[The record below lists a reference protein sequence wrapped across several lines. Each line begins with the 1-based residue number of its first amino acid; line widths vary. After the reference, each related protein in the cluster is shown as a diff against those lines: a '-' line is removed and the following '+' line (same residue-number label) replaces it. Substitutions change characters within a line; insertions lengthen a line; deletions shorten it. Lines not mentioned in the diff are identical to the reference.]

1 MKAMILAAGL
11 GTRLRP
17 ITNEIPKALVRLGDK
32 NLLEYTILRL
42 KKYGVT
48 DIIINVHHF
57 AEQII
62 DYIKRAH
69 YSNITIEFSM
79 EKDLL
84 DTGGGLK
91 KAAWFLK
98 DSDPFLLH
106 NVDVISDCDL
116 TDMAQYHKRYGGLAT
131 LAVRTRRTKRYLLFD
146 EDYHLIG
153 WKSESAGKQ
162 ILVKEEA
169 KFILPFSFMGIHAIS
184 PKIFD
189 HLPDKDVFSIID
201 WYIDLAKQG
210 EIIKAFRSNASL
222 WFDVGKLGNLKALQE
237 IIENEKRDL
246 TGT

>member
-11 GTRLRP
+11 GTRLQP

-32 NLLEYTILRL
+32 NLLEYAILRL
-42 KKYGVT
+42 KKFGVSE
-48 DIIINVHHF
+48 IIINVHHY

-62 DYIKRAH
+62 EYLKGAH
-69 YSNITIEFSM
+69 YSNITIELSM
-79 EKDLL
+79 EDKLL

-98 DSDPFLLH
+98 DSDPFFVL
-106 NVDVISDCDL
+106 NVDVITDIDL
-116 TDMAQYHKRYGGLAT
+116 KKMADYHKRYGGVAT
-131 LAVRTRRTKRYLLFD
+131 LAVRTRKTKRFLLFD
-146 EDYHLIG
+146 EEYHLIG
-153 WKSESAGKQ
+153 WKSEAAGKQ

-189 HLPDKDVFSIID
+189 HMPDKNVFSVID

-210 EIIKAFRSNASL
+210 EIIKAFRSNSSL
-222 WFDVGKLGNLKALQE
+222 WFDVGRLGNLKTLQE
-237 IIENEKRDL
+237 IIEQEKDKL
-246 TGT
+246 TGA